1 MTIPRVSNALW
12 GRIAGLSGQRL
23 ATPANQSHFSVQ
35 AVSAAHVTVTT
46 RGNSTL
52 NISRDAFEQ
61 ALDYLHI
68 HGHKGQANHIDIGSN
83 KTASQAGP
91 LCQAARTDANGNL
104 GRMVITYVLPILEAC
119 GAVHIARTVRPSNV
133 WLP

>member
-12 GRIAGLSGQRL
+12 ARIAGLSEQRL
-23 ATPANQSHFSVQ
+23 ATPANLSDFSIR
-35 AVSAAHVTVTT
+35 AVSTTHVTITT
-46 RGNSTL
+46 RGNNTL

-61 ALDYLHI
+61 TLDYLHI
-68 HGHKGQANHIDIGSN
+68 HGHKGEANHIDIGSN
-83 KTASQAGP
+83 KIASQAGP
-91 LCQAARTDANGNL
+91 LCQAARTDADGNL

-119 GAVHIARTVRPSNV
+119 GAVHITRTVRPSNV